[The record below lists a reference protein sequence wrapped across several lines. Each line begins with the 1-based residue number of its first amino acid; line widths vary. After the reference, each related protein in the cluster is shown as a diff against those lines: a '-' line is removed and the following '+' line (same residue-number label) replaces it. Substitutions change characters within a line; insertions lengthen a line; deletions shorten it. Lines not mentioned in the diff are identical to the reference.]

1 MFLKR
6 LVYWVGFL
14 FILVSIFVAGILFV
28 RSYPELQFQVEVMT
42 GLTMPEIIVEQPTG
56 LKVVGFSMLAACGI
70 CALGSYLV
78 MAMELKR
85 LRKKTAKQ

>member
-1 MFLKR
+1 
-6 LVYWVGFL
+6 
-14 FILVSIFVAGILFV
+14 
-28 RSYPELQFQVEVMT
+28 
-42 GLTMPEIIVEQPTG
+42 
-56 LKVVGFSMLAACGI
+56 VVGFSMLAACGI